1 MTLAP
6 VTITRLIAAA
16 RTAQD
21 AAYAPYS
28 HFPVGAAVLAED
40 GRIFTGCNVE
50 NSSFGLTVCA
60 ERNAIGAAIVAGAR
74 PIVVAVVA
82 NPPGISPCGAC
93 RQVLSE
99 FAPDMAVILADR
111 AGTSQYMTTLDT
123 LLPSA
128 FRFETT

>member
-1 MTLAP
+1 MDLAP

-16 RTAQD
+16 RAAQA

-40 GRIFTGCNVE
+40 GRIFIGCNVE
-50 NSSFGLTVCA
+50 NSSYGLTVCA

-74 PIVVAVVA
+74 PTAVAVVA
-82 NPPGISPCGAC
+82 EEPGISPCGAC

-99 FAPDMAVILADR
+99 FAPDMPVILADR
-111 AGTSQYMTTLDT
+111 AGLSQQVTALDT
-123 LLPSA
+123 LLPGA
-128 FRFETT
+128 FHLATS